1 MFINSFGVVTVAVTV
16 AALLLLSLSLSRLLS
31 LPYLFVLHVRSLH
44 VDYSSL
50 ARLDRG
56 SMASLNLYLNEAA
69 QLKVPLSLFFHHVS
83 LTIYSTAAI
92 VDCLN

>member
-1 MFINSFGVVTVAVTV
+1 MFINSFGVVTVAVV
-16 AALLLLSLSLSRLLS
+16 VSALLLLSLSLSRLLS
-31 LPYLFVLHVRSLH
+31 LPYLFVLH

-69 QLKVPLSLFFHHVS
+69 QLKIPLSLFS
-83 LTIYSTAAI
+83 LFFTT
-92 VDCLN
+92 CL